1 MRTHEESA
9 GDNVKLVSVKVPE
22 VGGSRRSAAR
32 VLRLSGSLPGERV
45 SMSVVNPATA

>member
-1 MRTHEESA
+1 MRTLEESA

-22 VGGSRRSAAR
+22 VGGSRRPAAR
-32 VLRLSGSLPGERV
+32 ILRLSGYLPGERV